1 MISGLTSRV
10 KELGQELA
18 LLSSEIDDE
27 KIKREAGMAHSIKAV
42 TVHPVV
48 VDELRSMALNPSDNV
63 NCEYPLD
70 ESMTEKDNAC
80 QGDTG
85 NVDDHSIGSKHI
97 KSISNKSG

>member
-1 MISGLTSRV
+1 MISGLVTRV

-27 KIKREAGMAHSIKAV
+27 KIKREAGMAHAIKAV
-42 TVHPVV
+42 TVHPIVA
-48 VDELRSMALNPSDNV
+48 DELRSTSLNHSDNV
-63 NCEYPLD
+63 NCEYPLA
-70 ESMTEKDNAC
+70 ESMTEKDKYC
-80 QGDTG
+80 QGETG